1 MDNLSTVD
9 KMANLN
15 VSVLPLKTLHCS
27 CDRSHVSHMLC
38 FNYVCLQNGWTAL
51 HYGAYKGNVDLV
63 KLLLHHGCDVDK
75 LTSDGKW
82 AGALAE
88 EEGHDL
94 CAEELKKA
102 RGLVSN
108 TT

>member
-1 MDNLSTVD
+1 
-9 KMANLN
+9 
-15 VSVLPLKTLHCS
+15 
-27 CDRSHVSHMLC
+27 MLC